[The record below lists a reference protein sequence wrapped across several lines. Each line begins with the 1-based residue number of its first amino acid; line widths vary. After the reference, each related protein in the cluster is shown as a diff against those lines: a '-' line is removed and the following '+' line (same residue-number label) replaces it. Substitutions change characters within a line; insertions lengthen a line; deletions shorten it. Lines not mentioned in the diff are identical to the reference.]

1 MIRQLF
7 FLFVFTI
14 LNIPRVYAQD
24 DVELFSYW
32 EYHSDVQNSIYKHFA
47 REAFRQLDER
57 KELVNDLK
65 TKEDWLGRQ
74 SEVKQKFSE
83 IVGEFPQKTPLNPQ
97 VTGVLKR
104 DGYRIEKII
113 YESRPGYYV
122 TSALYIPQGVK
133 KNAPTIFY
141 TCGHSREGFRAS
153 TYQHIIINLVKKG
166 FVVFT
171 IDPMGQ
177 GERYEY
183 WDENKKASIYPIPD
197 HEHSYAGAQCIMAGY
212 STANNFIWDIV
223 RGVDYL
229 LTRKEVDVTRIGMT
243 GRSGGGNT
251 TAYLG
256 ALDDRILAT
265 APECYITS
273 YEHLYKSIGPQCA
286 EQNLYEMIKDG
297 LDHADF
303 LVARAPKPTMV
314 ISTTR
319 DFFSIQGTRDSYQEA
334 SRMYK
339 ALGAEG
345 KLTMVEDDSIH
356 KSTRNNREAM
366 YAFFQREL
374 QNPGS
379 DEDLQVDV
387 PAPEELIVTTT
398 GQLVTTFPKSETVY
412 SLNKIRVQKEQDKL
426 KASRQ
431 NMTLHLKN
439 LPEAVSKHTGIDMPK
454 TFGEAVFSG
463 RYNKPGYKLEKYLIP
478 GSGDYMLPIALY
490 QPINH
495 SNNKVVLLADTQG
508 MHHAANETAMVQE
521 LVEAGFAVLLFD
533 LPGIGS
539 MGPGYLKGDSYI
551 GDVSYNQWF
560 AGSLAGQ
567 YAVTLRAEDIMR
579 ISYFI
584 RLRFAQDIQL
594 SVLVDGPLAGE
605 VLHAALFD
613 LSLDNIV
620 LMNSFLSF
628 AELAATHNYN
638 PAFVPFSVPGAIKH
652 YDLPDLMAGLSPR
665 NLLIV
670 NPVSADGSP
679 SDTSVVQECLE
690 FPSKVFDLQRDGV
703 LDLMENL
710 DSMTTQKQVVKWL
723 RSVPNMTKF

>member
-1 MIRQLF
+1 MIRIAF
-7 FLFVFTI
+7 FLIVSV
-14 LNIPRVYAQD
+14 LMRVPVLRAQD
-24 DVELFSYW
+24 DVDLFSYW
-32 EYHSDVQNSIYKHFA
+32 EYYSDAQNSLNKHFA
-47 REAFRQLDER
+47 KEAFRQLDER
-57 KELVNDLK
+57 KELVNELK
-65 TKEDWLGRQ
+65 TREDWLDRQ
-74 SEVKQKFSE
+74 SDVRQKFSE

-141 TCGHSREGFRAS
+141 TCGHSREGFRAPI
-153 TYQHIIINLVKKG
+153 YQHIIINLVKKG

-183 WDENKKASIYPIPD
+183 WDDDKNASIYPIPD
-197 HEHSYAGAQCIMAGY
+197 HEHSYAGAQCMISGY
-212 STANNFIWDIV
+212 STASNFIWDIM
-223 RGVDYL
+223 RGVDYM
-229 LTRKEVDVTRIGMT
+229 LTRKEIDPNRIGMT

-265 APECYITS
+265 APECYISS

-286 EQNLYEMIKDG
+286 EQNLYEMVEAG

-319 DFFSIQGTRDSYQEA
+319 DFFSIQGTRNSYKEA

-339 ALGAEG
+339 ALGAEE
-345 KLTMVEDDSIH
+345 KLKTVEDDSIH
-356 KSTRNNREAM
+356 KSTLKNREAM

-379 DEDLQVDV
+379 PEDLQVDV
-387 PAPEELIVTTT
+387 PSPEELRVTAT
-398 GQLVTTFPKSETVY
+398 GQLVTAFSHSETVY
-412 SLNKIRVQKEQDKL
+412 SLNAKKVKEQNDKL
-426 KASRQ
+426 QLSRLNTTQ
-431 NMTLHLKN
+431 HLEK
-439 LPEAVSKHTGIDMPK
+439 LRDVVGKHTGIDKPK
-454 TFGEAVFSG
+454 TFGEPAFSG
-463 RYNKPGYKLEKYLIP
+463 RYNKSGYTLEKYLVP
-478 GSGDYMLPIALY
+478 GSGDYMLPVALF
-490 QPINH
+490 QPT
-495 SNNKVVLLADTQG
+495 SDLPKGAVLIADTKG
-508 MHHAANETAMVQE
+508 MNHAVNESSMVHD
-521 LVEAGFAVLLFD
+521 LIHAGLAVLIFD

-551 GDVSYNQWF
+551 GNTSYNQWF

-567 YAVTLRAEDIMR
+567 FAVTLRAQDIMR
-579 ISYFI
+579 ISYFA
-584 RLRFAQDIQL
+584 RQHLAEDIKL
-594 SVLVDGPLAGE
+594 SVLADGPIAGE
-605 VLHAALFD
+605 VLHAAIFD
-613 LSLDNIV
+613 SSLDNIV
-620 LMNSFLSF
+620 LMNGFLSF
-628 AELAATHNYN
+628 AELASARDYN
-638 PAFVPFSVPGAIKH
+638 PAFVPFSVPGVIEH
-652 YDLPDLMAGLSPR
+652 YDLPDLMAVLNPK

-670 NPVSADGSP
+670 NPVAADGSP
-679 SDTSVVQECLE
+679 GDQTVIQNHLG
-690 FPSKVFDLQRDGV
+690 FPSKVFDTQSVGT
-703 LDLMENL
+703 LDLKENL
-710 DSMTTQKQVVKWL
+710 NGENITKEVVSWL
-723 RSVPNMTKF
+723 SDRLNQTKF